1 MSSAWAWGMHGKCST
16 KEDGRRDVCDHG
28 DCMLWQGACSTGLR
42 KRLKEPIDFN
52 IHIGRKKSVE
62 KLSHLSGCCDSW
74 DMCGGGAR
82 KRRRST
88 RMDGGFYGDH
98 WMCARIFNE
107 EWMCRWWDDW
117 IWLQQAL
124 SKPPP
129 CSRIYH
135 MWFLEFL
142 WIRLR
147 ICYAACNSMWNF
159 CVHSEEMLQE
169 RFVYM

>member
-1 MSSAWAWGMHGKCST
+1 MHGKCST

-107 EWMCRWWDDW
+107 EWMCR
-117 IWLQQAL
+117 
-124 SKPPP
+124 
-129 CSRIYH
+129 
-135 MWFLEFL
+135 
-142 WIRLR
+142 
-147 ICYAACNSMWNF
+147 
-159 CVHSEEMLQE
+159 
-169 RFVYM
+169 